1 MLQCNALLTI
11 DIANSNPNDSC
22 QIFDRLHVVKNIL
35 LALKVKKPRFVCNFY
50 FCGLISLHIFMW
62 FVNLLDTSLAWSHI
76 TDVICWKYLETFCLH
91 TKQNLCVSFPPKY
104 EIIISDIGAFYHYNI
119 SITVQYN
126 LVVILFSH
134 HMIHHSGRYD
144 QQCQDRFQFLASK
157 HFCFPFRVN
166 FLFI

>member
-1 MLQCNALLTI
+1 MFQCNALLTI

-22 QIFDRLHVVKNIL
+22 QIFYCWHVVTHCCL
-35 LALKVKKPRFVCNFY
+35 RWRHSTCKKPRFVCNFY

-104 EIIISDIGAFYHYNI
+104 EIIINDIGAFYHYNI
-119 SITVQYN
+119 SITVQFN
-126 LVVILFSH
+126 LVVIL
-134 HMIHHSGRYD
+134 
-144 QQCQDRFQFLASK
+144 SK
-157 HFCFPFRVN
+157 RN
-166 FLFI
+166 KTKMKLS